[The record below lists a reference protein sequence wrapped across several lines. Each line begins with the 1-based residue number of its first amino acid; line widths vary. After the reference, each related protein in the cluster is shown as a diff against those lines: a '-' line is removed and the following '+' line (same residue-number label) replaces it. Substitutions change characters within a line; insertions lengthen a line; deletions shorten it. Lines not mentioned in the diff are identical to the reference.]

1 MINDLPKKIIK
12 RVGLLGK
19 FFRKNKPK
27 KSKYLPEKKE
37 PVDISF
43 VKKFT
48 SNGGK
53 FLFCENEEEL
63 KTNFQNILI
72 ENQISTSEVF
82 SCEDS
87 LVDYFQINNEI
98 INPKAFLINCD
109 FLISDQGSVMV
120 SNRQILDKKLDE
132 LPKILIIIANTS
144 DIKNDASDAMSAI
157 KNKYGKTIP
166 LNITNIHPTDTK
178 KNSNFI
184 SYKRTSKELYLLLRD
199 VNK

>member
-1 MINDLPKKIIK
+1 M
-12 RVGLLGK
+12 GLLGK

-98 INPKAFLINCD
+98 INPK
-109 FLISDQGSVMV
+109 
-120 SNRQILDKKLDE
+120 KLDE

-144 DIKNDASDAMSAI
+144 DIKNDVSDAMSAI
-157 KNKYGKTIP
+157 KNKYGKSIP

>member
-1 MINDLPKKIIK
+1 M
-12 RVGLLGK
+12 GLLGK

-53 FLFCENEEEL
+53 FLYCENEEEL

-87 LVDYFQINNEI
+87 LVNYFQINNEI

-132 LPKILIIIANTS
+132 LPKILIIIGNTS
-144 DIKNDASDAMSAI
+144 DIKNDVSDAMSAI
-157 KNKYGKTIP
+157 KNKYGKSIP